1 MRALLLAS
9 LVPSE
14 CPAALQQPA
23 AGRLFLRRW
32 RRWGVVVV
40 VLAADDDRLDSM
52 EVLEPAEEDEVA
64 VDVRFSGRKSAEP
77 RPVRLL
83 PDVRG
88 GFGPPELPLAPPPP
102 PPPSAGGDVWRVLRI
117 ALLL

>member
-1 MRALLLAS
+1 M
-9 LVPSE
+9 
-14 CPAALQQPA
+14 
-23 AGRLFLRRW
+23 
-32 RRWGVVVV
+32 
-40 VLAADDDRLDSM
+40 LAADDDRLDSI

-64 VDVRFSGRKSAEP
+64 VDVRFNGRKSAEP

-88 GFGPPELPLAPPPP
+88 GFGPPEIPLAPPPP